1 MLLNAKRIMA
11 LALLLS
17 LLLLLFA
24 AGCGTQAAPVNEE
37 GAEGVAVYSLTL
49 AHFQP
54 ATHPVETVLIQ
65 GWIKAIAEAT
75 GGRVEITSFPA
86 GTLLPGSGIFEGVVD
101 GVADLGH
108 SVYAYTRGR
117 FPVIET
123 FLTPGIPYS
132 NAKVSDRVAME
143 GIKRLN
149 PDELKDVKHLFTFS
163 AGRGDLMTQMPVRT
177 LEDLQGV
184 KIGATAGQF
193 AGGLRL
199 LGAGS
204 AVFTMPEQYE
214 AAARGLTQGVL
225 GPMEVLRS
233 FRLAELT
240 GHVTVT
246 PFLYNQLFFMVM
258 NLETWHSL
266 PPDIQQIIEE
276 VTADYYQEVV
286 AGFYD
291 RLNEDVLDWI
301 EQEKMGI
308 EIITLAPEEQ
318 SRWLERLAPLPAEQ
332 EAKLEA
338 KGLPGSEIMRTIQEL
353 TEEYN
358 RLYGDQ
364 VKQ

>member
-1 MLLNAKRIMA
+1 MFLSVKRI
-11 LALLLS
+11 LPLVVLLP
-17 LLLLLFA
+17 LLLLLFMAGCA
-24 AGCGTQAAPVNEE
+24 AGIVPEQKDA
-37 GAEGVAVYSLTL
+37 AEGEAVYSLTL

-65 GWIKAIAEAT
+65 GWIKAVAEAT

-101 GVADLGH
+101 GAADLGH

-132 NAKVSDRVAME
+132 NARVSDWVAME
-143 GIKRLN
+143 GINRLD
-149 PDELKDVKHLFTFS
+149 PDELREVKHLFTFS
-163 AGRGDLMTQMPVRT
+163 AGRGDLMTQLPLRT
-177 LEDLQGV
+177 LEDLKGV

-193 AGGLRL
+193 ADGLRL

-214 AAARGLTQGVL
+214 ALARGLTQGVL

-233 FRLAELT
+233 FRLAEFA

-246 PFLYNQLFFMVM
+246 PFLYNQLLFLVM
-258 NLETWHSL
+258 NLETWNSL
-266 PPDIQQIIEE
+266 PADLQQIIEE
-276 VTADYYQEVV
+276 VTAAYYTEVV

-291 RLNEDVLDWI
+291 RLNEDLLDWI
-301 EQEKMGI
+301 EQEKLGI
-308 EIITLAPEEQ
+308 EIITLSPEEQ
-318 SRWLERLAPLPAEQ
+318 RRWIERLAPMTAEQ
-332 EAKLEA
+332 EANLEA
-338 KGLPGSEIMRTIQEL
+338 KGFPGREIMRTIQEL
-353 TEEYN
+353 TEKYN

-364 VKQ
+364 VE